1 MSQRT
6 FKIAIIGTG
15 PAGCMLACLLSEST
29 PPPNTIIDI
38 TIFEESS
45 REYMTPE
52 RCSVKLHPRSGLAA
66 IKAAGLYDGYFSGH
80 ERPDGSALCVC
91 DKDYKTWFRAK
102 ASMEGDHNIDQS
114 KLRVFLCNTIH
125 RDTVRHEEIDGQLMI
140 RSVRIQGEMVRWRSR
155 LVRVVEEEPEEGKSY
170 GLPML
175 HFESGEVIGGW
186 DLVVGADGG
195 WSVTR
200 RYLDP
205 SQEPRYSGIS
215 KYAFN
220 IPTSSHDLDW
230 ASRLVK
236 GGSLFAF
243 GEGKSIS
250 VQKLGDGSLNVGAFL
265 RFDSP
270 PPLNQ
275 SLTKGRILSQFQ
287 SWDPVLMR
295 LIQSGQPVPQVY
307 HLHHLP
313 EDFRWNH
320 RPGVTLV
327 GDAAHL
333 MTPTV
338 LPFAGESVNLTFE
351 DAWKLTQA
359 ILSGIPTESVN
370 EKVRAYEEDLFERA
384 SRAQRTT
391 NGMTQDMFCTEG
403 APKTSIQSCTYIG
416 GAPASPH

>member
-6 FKIAIIGTG
+6 FKIAIIGAG

-38 TIFEESS
+38 TIFEGSA
-45 REYMTPE
+45 REYIPLE

-66 IKAAGLYDGYFSGH
+66 IKAGGLYDGYFSRL
-80 ERPDGSALCVC
+80 ERSDGSALCVC
-91 DKDYKTWFRAK
+91 DKDHKTWFRAK
-102 ASMEGDHNIDQS
+102 ASMEGDHEIDQS
-114 KLRVFLCNTIH
+114 KLRNFLYNTFH
-125 RDTVRHEEIDGQLMI
+125 RDKVRHEEIDGELMI
-140 RSVRIQGEMVRWRSR
+140 RNVRTQGELVRWRSR

-175 HFESGEVIGGW
+175 HFGSGEVIGGW

-215 KYAFN
+215 KYVFN
-220 IPTSSHDLDW
+220 IPASSNNLDW
-230 ASRLVK
+230 ASPLVK

-250 VQKLGDGSLNVGAFL
+250 AQKLGDGSLNVGAFL

-270 PPLNQ
+270 PLSQ
-275 SLTKGRILSQFQ
+275 SLTKNQILTQFQ
-287 SWDPVLMR
+287 SWSPVLMR
-295 LIQSGQPVPQVY
+295 LIQSGQSVPQVY
-307 HLHHLP
+307 HLHQLP

-338 LPFAGESVNLTFE
+338 LLFAGESVNLAFE
-351 DAWKLTQA
+351 DAWKLSQA
-359 ILSGIPTESVN
+359 ILSGIPVGKRWIVT
-370 EKVRAYEEDLFERA
+370 A
-384 SRAQRTT
+384 S
-391 NGMTQDMFCTEG
+391 
-403 APKTSIQSCTYIG
+403 
-416 GAPASPH
+416 